1 MRTTN
6 EPRSDLFSA
15 NFSKAESLITI
26 QEHDLKKSEAVDF
39 AAQVRSEFE
48 RVNRKIDQ
56 AQINGIVT

>member
-39 AAQVRSEFE
+39 AA
-48 RVNRKIDQ
+48 
-56 AQINGIVT
+56 